1 MQLKVEN
8 YLAIDLGAES
18 GRVILG
24 SFDGHSL
31 AFNEIYR
38 FENFPVR
45 VLQDAQQ
52 AMHWDILRLW
62 SEIKKGISIAKKN
75 FGHFNSIGVDT
86 WGVDFGLLDRSGN
99 LLENP
104 YHYRDNRTDGMLQ
117 EAFNLVTRQ
126 QIFEQTGIQFMQI
139 NTLYQLLSMV
149 IQKSPV
155 LDAACTFLTIPD
167 LINYWLSGVK
177 SCEFTNAT
185 TTQCFD
191 PRKNEWAFP
200 LLEKLSI
207 PTKMFP
213 NVIRPGTVLGSIHP
227 SLADELNISD
237 ISVIAPACHDT
248 GSAVAAIPFENDTC
262 AWISSGTWSI
272 MGVVVPE
279 PIITLESL
287 EFNFTNEGG
296 VAYNG
301 QSSRKIS
308 YQYSKNIMGLWLV
321 QECRRIWALQGQ
333 SFSYDEL
340 TKMAAQAEPCLAL
353 VNPDCNDFL
362 KPGDMPARIQA
373 YCAKTN
379 QPIPETPGAIVR
391 CALES
396 IALKYRRIL
405 EQLEIN
411 VGKHLDPIHII
422 GGGTRNQLL
431 NQFSADATGR
441 KVVTGPI
448 EATAMGNILVQIQTL
463 GHISSIDEGRSVV
476 KQSFNPE
483 VYSPRNN
490 ENWDAAYK
498 RLIILEK
505 TQ

>member
-1 MQLKVEN
+1 
-8 YLAIDLGAES
+8 
-18 GRVILG
+18 
-24 SFDGHSL
+24 
-31 AFNEIYR
+31 
-38 FENFPVR
+38 
-45 VLQDAQQ
+45 
-52 AMHWDILRLW
+52 
-62 SEIKKGISIAKKN
+62 
-75 FGHFNSIGVDT
+75 
-86 WGVDFGLLDRSGN
+86 
-99 LLENP
+99 
-104 YHYRDNRTDGMLQ
+104 
-117 EAFNLVTRQ
+117 
-126 QIFEQTGIQFMQI
+126 
-139 NTLYQLLSMV
+139 
-149 IQKSPV
+149 
-155 LDAACTFLTIPD
+155 
-167 LINYWLSGVK
+167 
-177 SCEFTNAT
+177 
-185 TTQCFD
+185 
-191 PRKNEWAFP
+191 
-200 LLEKLSI
+200 
-207 PTKMFP
+207 
-213 NVIRPGTVLGSIHP
+213 
-227 SLADELNISD
+227 
-237 ISVIAPACHDT
+237 
-248 GSAVAAIPFENDTC
+248 
-262 AWISSGTWSI
+262 
-272 MGVVVPE
+272 
-279 PIITLESL
+279 
-287 EFNFTNEGG
+287 
-296 VAYNG
+296 
-301 QSSRKIS
+301 
-308 YQYSKNIMGLWLV
+308 MGLWLV

-411 VGKHLDPIHII
+411 VGKRLDPIHII

-441 KVVTGPI
+441 KVVAGPI
-448 EATAMGNILVQIQTL
+448 EATAVGNILVQIQTL

-483 VYSPRNN
+483 VYSPRTN